1 MAYGKKSREETT
13 REAISSPNDI
23 DLDYDIA
30 IKQVNQKIEK
40 KYEGKN
46 DQESLLI
53 CMIILGRRSAACW
66 IWKTKW
72 THCRT
77 RSGR

>member
-1 MAYGKKSREETT
+1 MIKKTKLLYKQEVIIIAYGKKSREETT

-40 KYEGKN
+40 KYK
-46 DQESLLI
+46 L
-53 CMIILGRRSAACW
+53 
-66 IWKTKW
+66 
-72 THCRT
+72 
-77 RSGR
+77 